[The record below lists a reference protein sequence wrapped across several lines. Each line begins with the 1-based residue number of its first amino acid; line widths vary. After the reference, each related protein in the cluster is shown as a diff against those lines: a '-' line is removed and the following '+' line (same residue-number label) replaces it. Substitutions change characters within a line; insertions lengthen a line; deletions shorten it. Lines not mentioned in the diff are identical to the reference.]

1 MSGAAV
7 STSGLKF
14 WLLHFLCELC
24 AVCNLCVTFNCIC
37 GMDCSSVFE
46 RYDPMVQNWL
56 LIITLKDL
64 IRVFEEER
72 LRLVLPVMCAVSFLS
87 KT

>member
-1 MSGAAV
+1 
-7 STSGLKF
+7 
-14 WLLHFLCELC
+14 
-24 AVCNLCVTFNCIC
+24 
-37 GMDCSSVFE
+37 MDCRSVFE

-64 IRVFEEER
+64 ILVFEEER